1 MNIEQDQ
8 KEVTNININTDTKID
23 NTKKTNMTF
32 VILLIIA
39 LIGGIYFIY
48 INDSK
53 VDDQDQNNTVDGND
67 TDDADPS
74 DTDDGDDPSDPNNV
88 VLSETLSKRLV
99 QFGNSVTDVSD
110 IKPQASPYSLPL
122 DTSKDIANWEQVNEK
137 MALDNTAK
145 DLLSK
150 NGFVVLN
157 TKGGPAFAKDDFGSF
172 YNELPEQ
179 ELPVFV
185 TTDSL
190 LHYYH
195 VFFDT
200 ALMRMEKDIFYEDSW
215 QMTEKFYED
224 SLDIYE
230 NSTDPTLK
238 EAAKRNV
245 VYLSVALELLKPK
258 PDQIV
263 SDDNVKELTNCYAD
277 PESCQG
283 VYEQTIQHGTFDY
296 FGQIE
301 ANEYLF
307 EVPAFVKELVD
318 EELVLIEGH
327 GGWSCSPTFFYE
339 EDYSQYVPRGHYTKS
354 EKLKNYFLGLMWY
367 GRMTNLI
374 KGSPSLPVGECSV
387 GNSGGFI
394 SEEDAEIQTLQAL
407 ILAKKFASDN
417 DIRKKWNKMYAITS
431 YFVGF
436 SDDLGPVEY
445 SSALEDVFGDDID
458 LNLLTDK
465 LPELKENIQQK
476 FPGPQIYSGL
486 GNAQMIVIPEPPL
499 TEEQINEL
507 KQQSEKLLSN
517 TAGFRMMGQRFVVD
531 SYLFSKIVSPF
542 SGEYTGGEGDKPF
555 TYVVSAMGREVR
567 GFPRGLDIMALFG
580 SERAAQII
588 EDAGDAD
595 YSNYQEQFNELKKE
609 IDALPESE
617 WHKNI
622 YWNWLYVLKS
632 LVVPFESGYPTFMQ
646 TTAWQ
651 DKELSTALA
660 SWSELRHDTILYAK
674 QSYTMAELGGGGD
687 EPKIEGY
694 VEPVPIFYARLLDLT
709 TMTRVG
715 LEELLEEDELEK
727 IGVGDS
733 LEEFEEILSRLIDI
747 SKAELNNEELT
758 ESDYWFI
765 KYFGVSLAGVSSHLL
780 GGYGGE
786 VDPDM
791 FKNTLIADVH
801 TDGNTFQVLE
811 EGVGYIKPMAVA
823 YKMPEGHIVIG
834 VGPVFSYYEFKHPM
848 DDRLTDEKWREML
861 ESNPPADPEWTKS
874 FSN

>member
-1 MNIEQDQ
+1 MDIEQDQ
-8 KEVTNININTDTKID
+8 DLATNTN
-23 NTKKTNMTF
+23 NTKKTNIVF
-32 VILLIIA
+32 IVLLIVA
-39 LIGGIYFIY
+39 LLVGIYFVY
-48 INDSK
+48 TNNPK
-53 VDDQDQNNTVDGND
+53 VDNQDQVNIADED
-67 TDDADPS
+67 ETDDADQPNEDDEDDLS
-74 DTDDGDDPSDPNNV
+74 DSDNV

-99 QFGNSVTDVSD
+99 QFGSSITDVSD

-122 DTSKDIANWEQVNEK
+122 DTSKDIVNWEQVNGK

-157 TKGGPAFAKDDFGSF
+157 TKGSLAFAKDDFGDF

-200 ALMRMEKDIFYEDSW
+200 ALMRMEKDIFYRDSW
-215 QMTEKFYED
+215 QMTKKFYED
-224 SLDIYE
+224 SLNIYE

-263 SDDNVKELTNCYAD
+263 SDDNVKELVSCYGD
-277 PESCQG
+277 SESCQG
-283 VYEQTIQHGTFDY
+283 IYKEAIQKGTFDY
-296 FGQIE
+296 FGQTE
-301 ANEYLF
+301 VSEYLF
-307 EVPAFVKELVD
+307 EVPDFAKELVD
-318 EELVLIEGH
+318 EELALVKGH
-327 GGWSCSPTFFYE
+327 GGWSCSPTFLYE

-374 KGSPSLPVGECSV
+374 KGSPSLPEGKCSV
-387 GNSGGFI
+387 GGSDGFV
-394 SEEDAEIQTLQAL
+394 SLKDAEIQTLQAL
-407 ILAKKFASDN
+407 ILARKFALD
-417 DIRKKWNKMYAITS
+417 DEIQKKWNKMYAITS

-458 LNLLTDK
+458 LDLFTDK

-476 FPGPQIYSGL
+476 FAGPQIYSGL

-580 SERAAQII
+580 SKRAEQII
-588 EDAGDAD
+588 KDAGDAD
-595 YSNYQEQFNELKKE
+595 YSGYQEQFNELKKE

-617 WHKNI
+617 WHKNV

-632 LVVPFESGYPTFMQ
+632 LIVPFESGYPTFMQ

-674 QSYTMAELGGGGD
+674 QSYTMAEMGGG
-687 EPKIEGY
+687 PPPKKIEGY

-709 TMTRVG
+709 IMTREG
-715 LEELLEEDELEK
+715 LEGLLDQNELGM
-727 IGVGDS
+727 IGVGDAM
-733 LEEFEEILSRLIDI
+733 EEFEVILSKLIEI

-758 ESDYWFI
+758 EDDYWFI
-765 KYFGVSLAGVSSHLL
+765 KHFGASLSGVSSHLL

-786 VDPDM
+786 IDPDM

-801 TDGNTFQVLE
+801 TDGNTLQVLE

-823 YKMPEGHIVIG
+823 YKMPEGHIVVG

-848 DDRLTDEKWREML
+848 SDRLTDEKWREML
-861 ESNPPADPEWTKS
+861 ENNPPADPEWTKS

>member
-1 MNIEQDQ
+1 MNFEQDQ
-8 KEVTNININTDTKID
+8 KEVINTGINTND
-23 NTKKTNMTF
+23 TKKTNMMF
-32 VILLIIA
+32 VVLLAVIAFFIIVV
-39 LIGGIYFIY
+39 GGIYFIY
-48 INDSK
+48 TNDSK
-53 VDDQDQNNTVDGND
+53 VDDQDQNNIVDGND
-67 TDDADPS
+67 TDD
-74 DTDDGDDPSDPNNV
+74 NV

-99 QFGNSVTDVSD
+99 QSGSSITDVSD

-122 DTSKDIANWEQVNEK
+122 DTSKDIANWKQFNGK
-137 MALDNTAK
+137 IALGNTAR

-157 TKGGPAFAKDDFGSF
+157 TNGGSVFAKDDFESF
-172 YNELPEQ
+172 YNKLQ
-179 ELPVFV
+179 KQDLPVFV

-200 ALMRMEKDIFYEDSW
+200 ALMRMEKDIFYKDSW
-215 QMTEKFYED
+215 QMTKKFYED
-224 SLDIYE
+224 SLDIYK
-230 NSTDPTLK
+230 NADNPTLK

-263 SDDNVKELTNCYAD
+263 SDDNVEELVNCYAHPD
-277 PESCQG
+277 SCQG
-283 VYEQTIQHGTFDY
+283 IYEEAKQKGTFDY
-296 FGQIE
+296 FGQTE
-301 ANEYLF
+301 ASEYLF
-307 EVPAFVKELVD
+307 EVPAFAKELVD
-318 EELVLIEGH
+318 EELALIEDH
-327 GGWSCSPTFFYE
+327 DGWSCSPTFLYE

-354 EKLKNYFLGLMWY
+354 EKLKNYFLGLTWY

-374 KGSPSLPVGECSV
+374 KGSPSLPEGKCSI
-387 GNSGGFI
+387 GDSDGFI
-394 SEEDAEIQTLQAL
+394 SEKDADIQTLQAF
-407 ILAKKFASDN
+407 ILAKKFASD
-417 DIRKKWNKMYAITS
+417 DEIQKKWNKMYAITS

-445 SSALEDVFGDDID
+445 SSALEDVFGDNVD

-465 LPELKENIQQK
+465 LPELKEKIRE
-476 FPGPQIYSGL
+476 FSGPKIYSGL

-555 TYVVSAMGREVR
+555 THVITPMKREVR

-588 EDAGDAD
+588 KDAGDAD
-595 YSNYQEQFNELKKE
+595 YSDYQEQFNELKKE
-609 IDALPESE
+609 IDVLPESE

-632 LVVPFESGYPTFMQ
+632 LITPFESGYPTFMQ
-646 TTAWQ
+646 TDSWQ

-674 QSYTMAELGGGGD
+674 QSYTMAEMGGGGD

-694 VEPVPIFYARLLDLT
+694 VEPVPIFYAKLLDLT
-709 TMTRVG
+709 TMTKVG
-715 LEELLEEDELEK
+715 LEGLLEKDELER
-727 IGVGDS
+727 ISVGDS

-758 ESDYWFI
+758 EDDYWFI
-765 KYFGVSLAGVSSHLL
+765 KYFGASLAGVSSHLL
-780 GGYGGE
+780 GGYE
-786 VDPDM
+786 SEIDPDM

-801 TDGNTFQVLE
+801 TDGNTHQVLE

-848 DDRLTDEKWREML
+848 GDRLTDEKWREML
-861 ESNPPADPEWTKS
+861 KNNPPADPEWTKS